1 MTNTDNAPMEQAV
14 LAVVPFLLVGL
25 ALSLPLL
32 LVSWEP
38 PPSTIVIAHLSA
50 LVLLALVA
58 AVRLA
63 PLAGDVW
70 FLGQGWSPLWRLAA
84 SGTTVVVLV
93 TGVVALV
100 TLASSATLR
109 YPPSMQFLQ
118 LLSAVDIAWA
128 ATALVVGA
136 FRAWGRTAAIVGGVV
151 LGVVCVFA
159 IWRYLDIVG
168 FGPGGEWIV
177 DGPALWRN
185 VIPADMAAAIVAV
198 AVFVYGTWRRASASS
213 A

>member
-1 MTNTDNAPMEQAV
+1 MERAV
-14 LAVVPFLLVGL
+14 LATVPFLLVGL

-32 LVSWEP
+32 LVSWTP
-38 PPSTIVIAHLSA
+38 PPITPVVVHLSA
-50 LVLLALVA
+50 LVLLGLVA

-63 PLAGDVW
+63 PLAGGDW
-70 FLGQGWSPLWRLAA
+70 FLGQTWSAFWRMAA
-84 SGTTVVVLV
+84 SGTTVVVIV

-100 TLASSATLR
+100 TLASSAALR

-128 ATALVVGA
+128 ATALIVGA
-136 FRAWGRTAAIVGGVV
+136 DRAWGRTAAIAAGAV

-168 FGPGGEWIV
+168 FGPEGEWIV
-177 DGPALWRN
+177 DGPALLRN
-185 VIPADMAAAIVAV
+185 VIPADMAAGLVAV
-198 AVFVYGTWRRASASS
+198 TVFVYGTWRRASPSPS
-213 A
+213 